1 MASPSKHPV
10 VIRVQKLKT
19 IGFAVASGR
28 HTWREIP
35 TDNADPERR
44 HLNQDWRQVTSSG
57 QLAAAIKSRHSA
69 LTERPSRASVAC
81 LEYLITAN
89 HDAFRSGGGL
99 VDHDA
104 YFRDSLAWLEAK
116 HGKENIVA
124 VNVQLDELTPHL
136 VVYVVPVIEETDRLV
151 NRSVIAPGRD
161 TNGKQNRLV
170 TKVKMAGS
178 VRLSA
183 AHFIDGP
190 TKLSKI
196 QTEFA
201 AVVGAKHGLERG
213 VEGSQANHV
222 TTKSW
227 QEKQRALKELAGK
240 LPDIP
245 VFSDEFLRPA
255 IVKKGLFGRTEDG
268 EEHAARINAEIEK
281 AVYPALA
288 LAEQAKA
295 AYFIAE
301 GLKKALA
308 DSLEA
313 SKTLY
318 KRFIDGLTND
328 QQVELAAIAAEYRLE
343 NKRSADAAAALRA
356 EAEARNAKI
365 AEALRRVDAL
375 PLLRKLASGASR
387 TFIDHALAALKTAQ
401 NLWQRV
407 DWDKTA
413 AEAIIESTSEH
424 HQSHESGWK
433 AVFDLSPGHVD
444 VTECERTI
452 KLDQARELD
461 RKIEITAQQYRPDDP
476 GLGS

>member
-1 MASPSKHPV
+1 MANHGKHPV
-10 VIRVQKLKT
+10 VIRIEKLKT

-44 HLNQDWRQVTSSG
+44 YLNQDWRQVASSG
-57 QLAAAIKSRHSA
+57 QLAAAIKSRHAA
-69 LTERPSRASVAC
+69 LSERPGPESVAC
-81 LEYLITAN
+81 LEYLISAN

-116 HGKENIVA
+116 HGEENIVA
-124 VNVQLDELTPHL
+124 VNVQLDELAPHL
-136 VVYVVPVIEETDRLV
+136 VVYVVPVIKEADKLV

-161 TNGKQNRLV
+161 TNGKQNRVV
-170 TKVKMAGS
+170 TKVKKKGA

-183 AHFIDGP
+183 AHFVDGP
-190 TKLSKI
+190 AKLSQI

-213 VEGSQANHV
+213 VQGSQANHV

-227 QEKQRALKELAGK
+227 QKKQQNLKELAGK

-255 IVKKGLFGRTEDG
+255 IIEKGFFGRTEDG
-268 EEHAARINAEIEK
+268 EERAARVNAEIEK
-281 AVYPALA
+281 VFYPALA

-295 AYFIAE
+295 AQGIAD
-301 GLKKALA
+301 GLKTALA
-308 DSLEA
+308 VSWKA
-313 SKTLY
+313 SKTFY
-318 KRFIDGLTND
+318 KRFIDGLTSD
-328 QQVELAAIAAEYRLE
+328 QQAELAAIAAEYRLE
-343 NKRSADAAAALRA
+343 NKRRADTAAEVRA
-356 EAEARNAKI
+356 EAEARNAKF

-387 TFIDHALAALKTAQ
+387 TFIDHALAALKAAQ

-413 AEAIIESTSEH
+413 AEAIYESTNEH
-424 HQSHESGWK
+424 LQSHESAWQ
-433 AVFDLSPGHVD
+433 AVFDLSPGHID
-444 VTECERTI
+444 VTECERAL

-461 RKIEITAQQYRPDDP
+461 RKIELTGRQYQPDDP
-476 GLGS
+476 GLGG